1 VSAGFPQVAE
11 ADDAM
16 TNHDLRLMSE
26 AMQRLPATD
35 GSVAAAFRHVDTW
48 VFDLDNTLYPPDSA
62 LWPQIDDR
70 ITGYLMQLYGLD
82 GMSSRALQKHFYH
95 RHGTTLRALID
106 HGDADPDHF
115 MDYVHDIDRSSIGT
129 NKPLSEA
136 LGQLPGRKLIL
147 TNGSRKHAESTAKA
161 LGVLDHFEDI
171 FDIKA
176 ADYIPKPEMRAYQM
190 FFDKHGVDPKRSAMF
205 EDLVKNLKAPH
216 ESGMKTVLIV
226 AKSGINDLRDEWE
239 RRQATSPFVEYVTDD
254 IAGFL
259 AGLRPV
265 STSR

>member
-1 VSAGFPQVAE
+1 
-11 ADDAM
+11 
-16 TNHDLRLMSE
+16 MSE
-26 AMQRLPATD
+26 ATKKHV
-35 GSVAAAFRHVDTW
+35 GSAFSHVNTW

-70 ITGYLMQLYGLD
+70 ITGYLMNLYGLD

-106 HGDADPDHF
+106 HGDADPEHF
-115 MDYVHDIDRSSIGT
+115 MDYVHDIDRSSIAT
-129 NKPLSEA
+129 NHALSDA

-147 TNGSRKHAESTAKA
+147 TNGSRKHAENTAEA
-161 LGVLDHFEDI
+161 LGILNHFEDI

-190 FFDKHGVDPKRSAMF
+190 FFDKHGVDPTRSAMF

-216 ESGMKTVLIV
+216 DVGMKTVLIV
-226 AKSGINDLRDEWE
+226 AKSGINDLRDDWE
-239 RRQATSPFVEYVTDD
+239 RRQETPPFVEHVTDD

-259 AGLRPV
+259 LGLRPT
-265 STSR
+265 STAR